1 MSSPSANGTAA
12 DGAPDSPGTA
22 ERAIARLE
30 HVRFSYDAGATWA
43 LDDVSLDI
51 APGEYVCLT
60 GANGSGKST
69 LARLLCAL
77 SAPDGGVVTL
87 LGRRVFD
94 GRGAHADDYRMA
106 RRGIGAVF
114 QNPED
119 QIVTTIVEDDVAFGP
134 ENLAA
139 PRNDIG
145 SRIADAL
152 RAVDLADMRAADPTR
167 MSGGQQQR
175 VAIAGM
181 LAMRPRMLVLDEP
194 TAMLDPEARAELLAV
209 LDTLHA
215 RGTTIVHVTH
225 HADETARASRIIR
238 LEGGRV
244 ADDGRTDATDAV
256 PTICDASADAAD
268 DTAEMAAGGY
278 GDAADGRAESSS
290 RMGTDPDAETDES
303 DQTRRNPRT
312 ETHRPP
318 SDASRPADET
328 RPDSDTG
335 PAVTVDHVSF
345 SFSGA
350 ESPALDDVSF
360 DVRRGEVLAIM
371 GRNGSGKSTLARLLC
386 ALETPSRGDITVGGV
401 KVATGRASGAS
412 KRAPRKAL
420 RELRRQVGYVMQ
432 HPERQLFAETVA
444 DDVAY
449 GPRNQGLSEREV
461 DDRVAW
467 ALSMLGI
474 AHLADRDPFSLSG
487 GQQRL
492 AAVAG
497 VIACLPRVLVLDE
510 PTASLDERA
519 SAAIRR
525 LVRELQTQ
533 GVTVLIVT
541 HNAHEARELADRVL
555 VMRHGRVAS
564 LLAVEDAFSD
574 GGALNDEGA
583 RTDDTNESDEIHAGS
598 DRATKR
604 PSRAP
609 LAQVDPRVKMV
620 AFLAMMF
627 TAFAIA
633 TPAQLALCAAMAAGL
648 IAAARLRPLRL
659 LASVRAFL
667 ALFVVM
673 GLLNVF
679 FVRGGTPIA
688 QFGPITIT
696 DEGVGIA
703 VLYACRFALV
713 IVMGAIFL
721 ETTTPTRMTDAF
733 ASLLSPLRRLGVH
746 TQELSLVLSL
756 ALRFIPTLMQETM
769 AVIDAQS
776 ARGGGV
782 ETGTP
787 TRRIRALAA
796 IIVPVFAGTL
806 RHAGNLGLAL
816 DARCYEEGIRRTQW
830 HAMRVSSRDVVF
842 AALAVAYI
850 AALLAIPAFL
860 VW

>member
-1 MSSPSANGTAA
+1 MNSPSANGVAA
-12 DGAPDSPGTA
+12 SGVLDSPGVT
-22 ERAIARLE
+22 EHAIASLE
-30 HVRFSYDAGATWA
+30 HVRFSYDAGVTWA
-43 LDDVSLDI
+43 LDDVSLLI

-94 GRGAHADDYRMA
+94 EHGAHADEYRMA

-134 ENLAA
+134 ENLAV
-139 PRNDIG
+139 PRHDIG
-145 SRIADAL
+145 TRIADAL
-152 RAVDLADMRAADPTR
+152 RAVELGDMRAADPTR

-209 LDTLHA
+209 LDTLHGQ
-215 RGTTIVHVTH
+215 GTTIVHVTH
-225 HADETARASRIIR
+225 HADEAARASRVIR
-238 LEGGRV
+238 LESGRV
-244 ADDGRTDATDAV
+244 VTDGRTHTAGAASTVGDI
-256 PTICDASADAAD
+256 PTGEPHGFAEMDASVGGHDGVAIDF
-268 DTAEMAAGGY
+268 AESS
-278 GDAADGRAESSS
+278 GRAELNS
-290 RMGTDPDAETDES
+290 T
-303 DQTRRNPRT
+303 
-312 ETHRPP
+312 
-318 SDASRPADET
+318 ASQSAGET
-328 RPDSDTG
+328 RPESDAE
-335 PAVTVDHVSF
+335 PAVVVDHVTF
-345 SFSGA
+345 SFAGA
-350 ESPALDDVSF
+350 ANPTLDDVSF

-371 GRNGSGKSTLARLLC
+371 GRNGSGKSTLIRLLC
-386 ALETPSRGDITVGGV
+386 ALETPSHGDITVGGV
-401 KVATGRASGAS
+401 PVAVGRASGKS

-449 GPRNQGLSEREV
+449 GPRNQGLTEQEVAERV
-461 DDRVAW
+461 TQ
-467 ALSMLGI
+467 ALSMLDI
-474 AHLADRDPFSLSG
+474 EHLAERDPFSLSG
-487 GQQRL
+487 GQRRL
-492 AAVAG
+492 VAIAG
-497 VIACLPRVLVLDE
+497 VIACRPRVLVLDE

-525 LVRELQTQ
+525 LVRELRAQ
-533 GVTVLIVT
+533 GATVLIVT
-541 HNAHEARELADRVL
+541 HNADEARELADRVL

-564 LLAVEDAFSD
+564 LLAVDDAFADS
-574 GGALNDEGA
+574 GKLNDSGELNDGDGCEQSSREGES
-583 RTDDTNESDEIHAGS
+583 RTDL
-598 DRATKR
+598 
-604 PSRAP
+604 SRAP

-627 TAFAIA
+627 TAFAIT
-633 TPAQLALCAAMAAGL
+633 TPAQLVLCATMTVGL
-648 IAAARLRPLRL
+648 LAAARLHPMRL

-667 ALFVVM
+667 ALFVIM

-679 FVRGGTPIA
+679 FVRSGTPIA
-688 QFGPITIT
+688 HLGPIVIT
-696 DEGVGIA
+696 DDGVGIA

-713 IVMGAIFL
+713 IIMGAIFL

-733 ASLLSPLRRLGVH
+733 SSLLSPLRRLGVH

-776 ARGGGV
+776 ARGGNV
-782 ETGTP
+782 ESGSP
-787 TRRIRALAA
+787 TRRIAALVA

-830 HAMRVSSRDVVF
+830 HAMRVGFRDIVF
-842 AALAVAYI
+842 AALAVVYI
-850 AALLAIPAFL
+850 AALLAIPAFP
-860 VW
+860 VR

>member
-1 MSSPSANGTAA
+1 MSGSLA
-12 DGAPDSPGTA
+12 DAIASDVAPDA
-22 ERAIARLE
+22 AIARLE
-30 HVRFSYDAGATWA
+30 HVRFSYDEGATWA
-43 LDDVSLDI
+43 LDDVSLAI

-94 GRGAHADDYRMA
+94 EHGAHADNYRMA

-119 QIVTTIVEDDVAFGP
+119 QIVTTVVEDDVAFGP
-134 ENLAA
+134 ENLAV

-145 SRIADAL
+145 SHIADAL

-225 HADETARASRIIR
+225 HADETARASRVIR
-238 LEGGRV
+238 LESGRV
-244 ADDGRTDATDAV
+244 AADGRACATDAA
-256 PTICDASADAAD
+256 PTAD
-268 DTAEMAAGGY
+268 DSSTGVACDDSTSVAGDY
-278 GDAADGRAESSS
+278 GEAADGRAESSA
-290 RMGTDPDAETDES
+290 RMGTDES
-303 DQTRRNPRT
+303 GPAWRNPQN
-312 ETHRPP
+312 EPHQPP
-318 SDASRPADET
+318 SGAARPEGET
-328 RPDSDTG
+328 RPASDVE
-335 PAVTVDHVSF
+335 PAVRVEHVSF

-350 ESPALDDVSF
+350 ANPALDDVSF
-360 DVRRGEVLAIM
+360 EVRRGEVLAIM

-386 ALETPSRGDITVGGV
+386 ALDVPNRGDITVGGV
-401 KVATGRASGAS
+401 RVAKGRASGAS

-461 DDRVAW
+461 AERVTQ
-467 ALSMLGI
+467 ALSMLG
-474 AHLADRDPFSLSG
+474 AEYLADRDPFSLSG
-487 GQQRL
+487 GQRRL
-492 AAVAG
+492 VAIAG
-497 VIACLPRVLVLDE
+497 VLACRPRVLVLDE

-525 LVRELQTQ
+525 LVRELRAQ

-541 HNAHEARELADRVL
+541 HNADEARELADRVL

-564 LLAVEDAFSD
+564 LLAVDDVFTDEVELNDD
-574 GGALNDEGA
+574 GG
-583 RTDDTNESDEIHAGS
+583 RTDVASESGETSADS
-598 DRATKR
+598 DRVAKR
-604 PSRAP
+604 PSHEGSPRANLSRAP

-633 TPAQLALCAAMAAGL
+633 TPAQLALCAAMTAGL
-648 IAAARLRPLRL
+648 IAAARLHPMRL

-679 FVRGGTPIA
+679 FVRSGTPIA

-769 AVIDAQS
+769 AVVDAQS

-787 TRRIRALAA
+787 MRRIKALSA

-830 HAMRVSSRDVVF
+830 HAMRVSSRDIVF
-842 AALAVAYI
+842 AALAVIYI
-850 AALLAIPAFL
+850 AALLAVPTLAL
-860 VW
+860 R